1 MSNEQKPKETAP
13 TETYVSRTER
23 ELADLGKVSR
33 KNWKL
38 AALIVLILAAFGAY
52 EIGLFHKKD
61 DAKDATEETVKVA
74 NQLAETANKYQT
86 LLIQNQEK
94 QNAENDEQLR
104 FLKAQ
109 LDAQA
114 RGLSNRAQQ
123 SDGVIVPDPRV
134 YGGVRLISAAAV
146 NAWTKCVQTE
156 ASSGARDTIGPFSI
170 GGSSSNSD
178 NRCDEMLQ
186 QMTDKSKG

>member
-1 MSNEQKPKETAP
+1 MSNEEKSKETTPA
-13 TETYVSRTER
+13 ETYVSRTER

-38 AALIVLILAAFGAY
+38 AVLIVLILAVFGAY

-61 DAKDATEETVKVA
+61 DAKDASAETVKLA
-74 NQLAETANKYQT
+74 NQLAETANKYQS

-94 QNAENDEQLR
+94 QNAEKNEQIR
-104 FLKAQ
+104 VLKAQ

-114 RGLSNRAQQ
+114 RDLNDKAQL
-123 SDGVIVPDPRV
+123 SDGVTVPDPRV

-156 ASSGARDTIGPFSI
+156 ASSGARATIGPFSV

-178 NRCDEMLQ
+178 TRCDEILQ
-186 QMTDKSKG
+186 QMTDKSKP